1 MELSKILDSVS
12 IIVDGKEKDTA
23 FLAKAIGGFAEAP
36 LREFKSSKLLA
47 EYLRK
52 HGFIVEFPWKH
63 IPTAFRAVYGGK
75 GRCIGILGEYDA
87 LPDCGKKT
95 GEWGHGCGHNLF
107 GAGSAVAAVTAAEI
121 LKVRKIQGRIVF
133 YGCPAEEIL
142 MGKAFMAR
150 DGAFRDMDACLT
162 WHPDND
168 SRVCPYGGNAM
179 DSVEYEFF
187 GKSAHAAA
195 SAYMGRSALDA
206 CILFDIAANY
216 LREHVTEDVRIHSI
230 IMNGGKAPNVV
241 PEYARSWYYV
251 RAKDRRSVDA
261 TRKRLDACAEAG
273 AMATDT
279 KLKITLKSSIYN
291 RLPNMALSEILLREM
306 KYFGPPSLAK
316 SDIENAKKAGLKG
329 NFDIKIHDEF
339 KSRTLASSDE
349 YTVSWLCP
357 LGCFQMAAFDSE
369 TECHHPMLSIQAV
382 KPFAIKATQ
391 QAAKVLAGTAIE
403 LLLDGNS
410 FEKVKTEFEQKTKK
424 FKFDPLLPRNLK
436 I

>member
-1 MELSKILDSVS
+1 MKLSKILDSVS
-12 IIVDGKEKDTA
+12 VIVDGKGKDTA
-23 FLAKAIGGFAEAP
+23 FLAKSISEFAEPP

-47 EYLRK
+47 GYLRK
-52 HGFIVEFPWKH
+52 NGFKVEFPWKH
-63 IPTAFRAVYGGK
+63 IPTAFRAVYGAKGK
-75 GRCIGILGEYDA
+75 RIGILGEYDA
-87 LPDCGKKT
+87 LPDCGKEQ

-121 LKVRKIQGRIVF
+121 LKEQEIEGRIIF

-142 MGKAFMAR
+142 IGKAFMAR
-150 DGAFRDMDACLT
+150 DGAFRDMDVCLT

-168 SRVCPYGGNAM
+168 SRVCPYGGNAV

-187 GKSAHAAA
+187 GKSAHAAG

-216 LREHVTEDVRIHSI
+216 LREHVTEDVRIHSV

-261 TRKRLDACAEAG
+261 ARKRLDACAEAG

-279 KLKITLKSSIYN
+279 KLKTTLKSSIYS

-306 KYFGPPSLAK
+306 RYFGSPSLSK

-329 NFDIKIHDEF
+329 KFDTRIYDEF
-339 KSRTLASSDE
+339 KKRTCASSDE

-357 LGCFQMAAFDSE
+357 LGSFQMATFDSE
-369 TECHHPMLSIQAV
+369 TEFHHPMLARQAV
-382 KPFAIKATQ
+382 KPFAIKATL
-391 QAAKVLAGTAIE
+391 QAAKVLAGTAME
-403 LLLDGNS
+403 LLLDGNA
-410 FEKVKTEFEQKTKK
+410 FERVKTEFEQKTKK